1 MNNSKSKPGR
11 KSLNSVGISSL
22 LVIFVVLATVILSVL
37 CLVTVS
43 LDLYRLLTVSTAQE
57 EYYAADVRATERL
70 DKLYTITS
78 DETVS
83 DISAA
88 AKEQGFEVS
97 GGGRG
102 DQALTF
108 SWSEDINDQS
118 KLICI
123 AQFNDGS
130 LSVTGLKTVSNN
142 YYEDENS
149 LPILNGDSIPV

>member
-37 CLVTVS
+37 CLVTVRQD
-43 LDLYRLLTVSTAQE
+43 LDRAKKLSTAQE
-57 EYYAADVRATERL
+57 EYYAADVRATE
-70 DKLYTITS
+70 KLYTITS
-78 DETVS
+78 DETVI

-118 KLICI
+118 KLICK
-123 AQFNDGS
+123 AQYNDGT
-130 LSVTGLKTVSNN
+130 LSVTGWKTVSNN

-149 LPILNGDSIPV
+149 LPIWNGDSIPV

>member
-37 CLVTVS
+37 CLVTVRQD
-43 LDLYRLLTVSTAQE
+43 LDRAKKLSTAQD
-57 EYYAADVRATERL
+57 YAADVRATERL

-118 KLICI
+118 KLICK
-123 AQFNDGS
+123 AQYSDGT
-130 LSVTGLKTVSNN
+130 LSVTGWKTVSNN

-149 LPILNGDSIPV
+149 LPIWNGDSIPV